1 MWNGN
6 VGYPPRGAGRCTG
19 RYRSDRP
26 IVSGVDAVTRTGKQV
41 GGAQA
46 VDRAAAVLAAVLSAP
61 GPVSFTALTASSGL
75 PKSTLSRLLSSL
87 EHGGLV
93 RRRPDGSISPGA
105 CITDYALRVRPEEDL
120 AALAQPALQRLSDL
134 TGETVNLGI
143 TSGGDVRQISQVDSR
158 FVMGAIN
165 WLDRPVPLHCSAL
178 GKVFLANGTP
188 LPQGRLERRT
198 DRTHTTRA
206 ALRADLEATRRR
218 GYAVADGELEPG
230 LIAVAAPIRGADDVV
245 VAAVSVSGP
254 DARITADA
262 ISRIG
267 AALVREATSI
277 SRSLQ
282 AGPRKVG
289 AA

>member
-1 MWNGN
+1 M
-6 VGYPPRGAGRCTG
+6 GAGVATQTG
-19 RYRSDRP
+19 
-26 IVSGVDAVTRTGKQV
+26 T
-41 GGAQA
+41 QA
-46 VDRAAAVLAAVLSAP
+46 VDRAASILGSVLTAP
-61 GPVSFTALTASSGL
+61 GPVSFTELAAASGL
-75 PKSTLSRLLSSL
+75 PKSTLSRLLGSL
-87 EHGGLV
+87 ERGGLI
-93 RRRPDGSISPGA
+93 RRQPDGSVSAGA

-120 AALAQPALQRLSDL
+120 AALAQPAMQRLSDL
-134 TGETVNLGI
+134 TGETINLGV
-143 TSGGDVRQISQVDSR
+143 TSGRDVRQVAQVDSR
-158 FVMGAIN
+158 FVMGAVN

-178 GKVFLANGTP
+178 GKVFLAGGTP

-206 ALRADLEATRRR
+206 ALQADLDLTRRR

-245 VAAVSVSGP
+245 VGALSVSGP
-254 DARITADA
+254 DARITRAA

-267 AALVREATSI
+267 AALVRETTTI

-282 AGPRKVG
+282 SVSRKVG